1 MNIFKDMVKLLREK
15 ESFVV
20 ATILHRCG
28 SAPRDVGSRM
38 IVRADGSIIGSVGGG
53 ILEAS
58 VQKRATEIFAS
69 RKTFVKKFSLNR
81 DGKVPIGMICGGD
94 VEVLLHY
101 EDGARADR
109 RALYE
114 EVKTSLDSRKRAWL
128 VMRLPDGEV
137 GETVPPTYILKD
149 GNASLET
156 EGVDRFRELLV
167 EVSTQP
173 AVVAHGEKHFY
184 IEPLSSGGTVYI
196 FGAGHVGQKLAELTA
211 FVGFQTVV
219 LDDREEFASRERHR
233 TADEILVLGSFDKAM
248 NGLEIDK
255 DSYIVIVTRGHVH
268 DKTVLEQALR
278 TDAGYIGMIGSR
290 KKRDATYEVLAS
302 EGFGEEDFARVHAPI
317 GLDIKAE
324 TPEEIA
330 VSIVAE
336 LIQAR
341 ARNL

>member
-1 MNIFKDMVKLLREK
+1 MNIFKDMVKLLQAK

-28 SAPRDVGSRM
+28 SAPRGVGSRM
-38 IVRADGSIIGSVGGG
+38 IVREDGSIIGSVGGG
-53 ILEAS
+53 ILEAT
-58 VQKRATEIFAS
+58 VQKRAAEIFSS
-69 RKTFVKKFSLNR
+69 RKTLVSRFSLNR

-94 VEVLLHY
+94 VDVLLHY
-101 EDGARADR
+101 EDGSRDDR

-114 EVKTSLDSRKRAWL
+114 DVKTSLDSRKRAWL

-137 GETVPPTYILKD
+137 GETAPQTYIFND
-149 GNASLET
+149 GNASLEA
-156 EGVDRFRELLV
+156 EGVARFRELLV

-173 AVVAHGEKHFY
+173 DVVAYGEKRFY
-184 IEPLSSGGTVYI
+184 IEPLSSGGAAYI

-211 FVGFQTVV
+211 FVGFRTVV
-219 LDDREEFASRERHR
+219 LDDREEFASRERLR
-233 TADEILVLGSFDKAM
+233 TSDEILVLESFDEAM
-248 NGLEIDK
+248 KGLQIDR

-290 KKRDATYEVLAS
+290 KKRDATFEVLAR
-302 EGFGEEDFARVHAPI
+302 EGFDENDFARVHAPI
-317 GLDIKAE
+317 GLDIRAE